1 MRAHVLLMLL
11 VISSLGYSQNVTPLF
26 FTYQSKNNPDVVSR
40 IENMGLKGAHYMQV
54 NRVALQQIVNGP
66 SEVLSLT
73 VPVSEKTILTVD
85 LQRREIF
92 SPGFKVIARGERGDR
107 IDQSFNGVHYTGR
120 IAGEDQSLVAIS
132 FFEDKLAGVI
142 SYRDQNYNIELLD
155 NKVGN
160 PYVTYRSRD
169 LNDNLSF
176 ECHTADQ
183 NVEEQDDYTASGTGR
198 SAAGTIDVYIE
209 CDYQMFQHKGSV
221 SNTSNYATGLFNVV
235 AGIFADAGGPG
246 NGPTLQISEMIVWT
260 TPDPYGATVSGN
272 SSSTVL
278 NNFKCEARSYNGRL
292 AHLLSTSSRNL
303 GGIAQLP
310 YCSSTYTSTIHGFS
324 NIHQNYNSN
333 LNNYSWSVNV
343 LAHEL
348 GHNMS
353 SPHTHSCSWDVN
365 GNGQLVQIDDCG
377 NIYLDNQGSTPGS
390 CYEENDPIIPPKGTV
405 MSYCHLNTG
414 NGIDLS
420 EGFHPLVAQRIIDFS
435 NCVASE
441 HRNSCAGPNSTHLSV
456 TNLTNTSSRFNCSLV
471 DNMETYYWRYK
482 PDGGSWEYTST
493 STNYLVVEDLIPD
506 TEYEYK
512 VLTYCTDGNTSGYSC
527 SMFFTSG
534 VNCPETVTVSGD
546 PIDEGTYQASNQ
558 VLVEG
563 MVESGTEITV
573 QCNNEIEIMSDFQVQ
588 INAVFTAMIS
598 DGCN

>member
-1 MRAHVLLMLL
+1 MRAHVFSMLL
-11 VISSLGYSQNVTPLF
+11 IISTLGYSQNITPLF
-26 FTYQSKNNPDVVSR
+26 FDFQSKNNQEAVSR
-40 IENMGLKGAHYMQV
+40 TEQLGLKRAHYTQV
-54 NRVALQQIVNGP
+54 NTAALQQIVQASSN
-66 SEVLSLT
+66 VLSVE
-73 VPVSEKTILTVD
+73 VPVTEETMLTVD
-85 LQRREIF
+85 LQRRDIF
-92 SPGFKVIARGERGDR
+92 APGFKVIGRSERGDR
-107 IDQSFNGVHYTGR
+107 VDHSYKGVHYIGR
-120 IAGEDQSLVAIS
+120 ILGEDQSLVAIS
-132 FFEDKLAGVI
+132 FFEEKLAGVI
-142 SYRDQNYNIELLD
+142 SYKDQNYNIELLD

-160 PYVTYRSRD
+160 PYVTYRSQD
-169 LNDNLSF
+169 LNNQPTF
-176 ECHTADQ
+176 ECYAYDE
-183 NVEEQDDYTASGTGR
+183 NVSTQDESSSTGTSR

-221 SNTSNYATGLFNVV
+221 SNTSSYATGLFNVV
-235 AGIFADAGGPG
+235 AGIFADAGDPG
-246 NGPTLQISEMIVWT
+246 NGPVLQISEMVVWT

-272 SSSTVL
+272 SSSDVL

-324 NIHQNYNSN
+324 NIHQGYNSN

-353 SPHTHSCSWDVN
+353 SPHTHACSWYVN
-365 GNGQLVQIDDCG
+365 GDGELAQIDDCG
-377 NIYLDNQGSTPGS
+377 NIYLAGQGSTPGS
-390 CYEENDPIIPPKGTV
+390 CYVPNDPIIPAKGTV

-420 EGFHPLVAQRIIDFS
+420 QGFHPLVAQRIIDFS

-441 HRNSCAGPNSTHLSV
+441 HRNSCAGPNSSNLSV
-456 TNLTNTSSRFNCSLV
+456 TNLTNTSSRITCSLV

-482 PDGGSWEYTST
+482 APTGNWMYTST
-493 STNYLVVEDLIPD
+493 NTNSIILEDLQAD

-512 VLTYCTDGNTSGYSC
+512 VLTYCTDGKTSGYSC
-527 SMFFTSG
+527 SMYFTTG
-534 VNCPETVTVSGD
+534 VSCPETVVVSGN
-546 PIDEGTYQASNQ
+546 PIDEGTYQASDQ
-558 VLVEG
+558 ILLDG
-563 MVESGTEITV
+563 MVASGTEITV
-573 QCNNEIEIMSDFQVQ
+573 QCSNEIEIMSEFQVQ

>member
-1 MRAHVLLMLL
+1 MRAHILFMLL
-11 VISSLGYSQNVTPLF
+11 IISALGYSQNITPLF
-26 FTYQSKNNPDVVSR
+26 FNYQSKSNQEAVSR
-40 IENMGLKGAHYMQV
+40 TENLGLKGAHYTQV
-54 NRVALQQIVNGP
+54 NTVALQQIVNGP
-66 SEVLSLT
+66 SDILSLA
-73 VPVSEKTILTVD
+73 VPLSEKTTITVD
-85 LQRREIF
+85 LQRRAIF

-107 IDQSFNGVHYTGR
+107 IDHSFSGVHYTGR
-120 IAGEDQSLVAIS
+120 IVGEDQSLVAIS

-155 NKVGN
+155 NKLGN
-160 PYVTYRSRD
+160 LYVTYRSKD
-169 LNDNLSF
+169 LNEQPTF
-176 ECHTADQ
+176 ECHTDDE
-183 NVEEQDDYTASGTGR
+183 NVEGYDGSASSGTLR
-198 SAAGTIDVYIE
+198 SAAGTIDIYIE

-221 SNTSNYATGLFNVV
+221 ANTSSYATGLFNVV
-235 AGIFADAGGPG
+235 AGIFADAGGSG
-246 NGPTLQISEMIVWT
+246 NGPTLQISELIVWT
-260 TPDPYGATVSGN
+260 TPDPYGATESGN

-310 YCSSTYTSTIHGFS
+310 YCYSTYTSTIHGFS

-353 SPHTHSCSWDVN
+353 SPHTHSCSWN
-365 GNGQLVQIDDCG
+365 GNNTQIDDCG
-377 NIYLDNQGSTPGS
+377 NIYLDNQGSNPGS
-390 CYEENDPIIPPKGTV
+390 CYDENDPIIPNKGTV

-420 EGFHPLVAQRIIDFS
+420 QGFHPQVAQKIIDFS

-441 HRNSCAGPNSTHLSV
+441 HNNTCAGPNSSHLSV
-456 TNLTNTSSRFNCSLV
+456 TNLTNTSSRLNCSLV

-482 PDGGSWEYTST
+482 AEGGSWEYTST
-493 STNYLVVEDLIPD
+493 STNYLVIENLAAD

-527 SMFFTSG
+527 SMYFTTG
-534 VNCPETVTVSGD
+534 VNCPETVIVSGE
-546 PIDEGTYQASNQ
+546 PIDEGTYEASNQ
-558 VLVEG
+558 ILVEG
-563 MVESGTEITV
+563 MVGSGTEITV
-573 QCNNEIEIMSDFQVQ
+573 QCNNEIEIISEFQVQ